1 MYTIK
6 RAAEL
11 VGVSESALR
20 SWERRYGLR
29 VAKRSSAGYRLYDDE
44 ALRVLHNMNQLL
56 HDGWSGESAAKAARN
71 QHQPIPVSSDTDP
84 VVQLVQVAKE
94 YDSETLTA
102 LLDQQFSSAAFETMV
117 DNWMLPA
124 MSEIGRAWTNGEV
137 DIAGE
142 HLVTHSIMRRLSTIY
157 DQVGDNPNSPRVVL
171 GLPANSFHDLG
182 LLAFAVCLRRVG
194 LATTFLGA
202 NVPPEAWASAV
213 KANSV
218 AAVVISLPRAEDVD
232 AVNSTIDLIHKERP
246 GLLIAVGG
254 AAQELVKNDDN
265 VQLGHRLGPAAS
277 EMRRKL
283 VSN

>member
-20 SWERRYGLR
+20 SWERRYRLK
-29 VAKRSSAGYRLYDDE
+29 VAKRNSAGYRLYDDE
-44 ALRVLHNMNQLL
+44 ALRILHNMNQLL
-56 HDGWSGESAAKAARN
+56 QDGWAGEAAANAARN
-71 QHQPIPVSSDTDP
+71 QHQPLLANSDIDP
-84 VVQLVQVAKE
+84 VAQLVQVTKNH
-94 YDSETLTA
+94 DSETLTA
-102 LLDQQFSSAAFETMV
+102 LLDQQFGSAAFENMV

-124 MSEIGRAWTNGEV
+124 MSEIGRAWTKGEV

-142 HLVTHSIMRRLSTIY
+142 HLVTHSIMRRLSAVY

-171 GLPANSFHDLG
+171 GLPANSFHDLA

-202 NVPPEAWASAV
+202 NVPPEAWASAI
-213 KANSV
+213 KAKSV
-218 AAVVISLPRAEDVD
+218 AAVVISLPRAEDVEG
-232 AVNSTIDLIHKERP
+232 VNKTIDLIHKERP
-246 GLLIAVGG
+246 GLFVAVGG
-254 AAQELVKNDDN
+254 AAQELVKNDN